1 MSVDVDKLL
10 PVRPCVIASEI
21 EVAIKA
27 QMIIAKANIFM
38 NIFNLHLFSALSV
51 ESSFLSSWA

>member
-38 NIFNLHLFSALSV
+38 NIFNLHLFSAL
-51 ESSFLSSWA
+51 